1 MKLSKA
7 DIYRRDFLRYRRI
20 QELIQELDSLI
31 PGDTAFETTLVREM
45 QGQLVNMAEFP
56 SYNLFCKK
64 QCPFVN
70 GCIMDMS
77 SALSCAFHD
86 RRSIPKSELIQEVD
100 SWAKRKVI
108 TI

>member
-31 PGDTAFETTLVREM
+31 PGDTDFENTLVREM
-45 QGQLVNMAEFP
+45 QGQLRNMAEFP
-56 SYNLFCKK
+56 SYHLFCKK

-70 GCIMDMS
+70 GCIMDIS
-77 SALSCAFHD
+77 DALRFAFHD
-86 RRSIPKSELIQEVD
+86 RRSIPCGELINEVD
-100 SWAKRKVI
+100 SWAKRKEI
-108 TI
+108 TM